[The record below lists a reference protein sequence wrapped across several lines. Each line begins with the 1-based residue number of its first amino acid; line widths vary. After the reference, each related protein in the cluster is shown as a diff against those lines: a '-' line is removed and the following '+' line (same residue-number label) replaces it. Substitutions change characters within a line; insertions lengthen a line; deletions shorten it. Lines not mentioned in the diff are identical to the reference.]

1 MSDNPFVDDI
11 ADVELPMLQ
20 DEPQKPKNSVSSN
33 QTSNSSKEDLQK
45 RLEELKERERKLNQR
60 RQEVLQ
66 QRPENGPKLNWPSFF
81 PILRYDPDSDIPSAA
96 RKCVK
101 TSLIGLVLYF
111 FEAIWN
117 VISVFS
123 VSGLPK
129 YSFATNIVFAIIFG
143 IVGFFCILTFGYK
156 KLYLSCAKHDIP
168 ISYTICQF
176 LIIAYAV
183 YLLVGLPDSGSVG
196 IAVLLDMI
204 AKHNNS
210 NVWSIMCGFIN
221 FGLLLAFAICQFLT
235 LVQSQKYQKVSGHDS
250 PSLNTDSPEAP
261 LNI

>member
-20 DEPQKPKNSVSSN
+20 DEPPKPKNNSQTNSN
-33 QTSNSSKEDLQK
+33 PNPTKEELEK

-60 RQEVLQ
+60 RQDVLQ

-81 PILRYDPDSDIPSAA
+81 PILRYDPDSDIPSSA

-101 TSLIGLVLYF
+101 TSLIGLIIYF

-143 IVGFFCILTFGYK
+143 VVGFFCILTFGYK
-156 KLYLSCAKHDIP
+156 KLYLACAKHDIP
-168 ISYTICQF
+168 ISFTICQF
-176 LIIAYAV
+176 LIIAYSV
-183 YLLVGLPDSGSVG
+183 YLLIGLPDSGSVG

-204 AKHNNS
+204 AKHEKS
-210 NVWSIMCGFIN
+210 NVWSILCGFIN
-221 FGLLLAFAICQFLT
+221 LALLIGLAVSQFLT

-250 PSLNTDSPEAP
+250 PTLNTDSPEAP